1 MDLSR
6 IDLNLWVVFHHLL
19 LHKRVS
25 GVARMLGMSQPA
37 VSSAL
42 RRLRESLGDE
52 LFLRTQAGMEP
63 TAYALQ
69 LAEPVA
75 LALDGLQ
82 QALQVRADFDPARST
97 RGFTVA
103 MNDVGEMYFLPVLI
117 DALRQS
123 APGVTLQVVSVAQ
136 TSLKDDMAAGRID
149 LALGL
154 LPQLQA
160 GFFQQ
165 ILFQQ
170 RYVCLMRKSHP
181 LAAGSRLG
189 LANFSRAEHVR
200 VVAAG
205 TGHGLVDLALD
216 RKRLRRQFRLTVP
229 HYVALGDVLKHAD
242 LIATVPERF
251 ADRVL
256 APYGLVKREL
266 PIAVAPSS
274 IHQFWHARLHR
285 DPGHRWLRQCV
296 SELFGDGS
304 VARREQAVRASA
316 DAPSPAAM
324 RRRSG
329 SSDRPHETARGR
341 GLAR

>member
-1 MDLSR
+1 MNLSQ

-25 GVARMLGMSQPA
+25 AVARLLGMSQPA

-42 RRLRESLGDE
+42 RRLRTGLGDE

-82 QALQVRADFDPARST
+82 QALQVRADFDPPSST
-97 RGFTVA
+97 RSFTVA
-103 MNDVGEMYFLPVLI
+103 MTDVGEMYFLPVLI

-136 TSLKDDMAAGRID
+136 GSLKEDMAAGRID

-154 LPQLQA
+154 LPQLQT

-165 ILFQQ
+165 ALFRQP
-170 RYVCLMRKSHP
+170 YICLMRRAHP
-181 LAAGSRLG
+181 LAASGRLN
-189 LANFSRAEHVR
+189 LSSFSQAEHVR

-205 TGHGLVDLALD
+205 TGHGRVDVALE
-216 RKRLRRQFRLTVP
+216 RKKLRRQVRLTVP

-251 ADRVL
+251 ADRIL
-256 APYGLVKREL
+256 SPYGLVKRNL

-285 DPGHRWLRQCV
+285 DPGHRWLRQRIAD
-296 SELFGDGS
+296 LFSDGS
-304 VARREQAVRASA
+304 ASRREQAVRIGAEPRQGATARRTGEGPDRIEQTS
-316 DAPSPAAM
+316 
-324 RRRSG
+324 RRRGHS
-329 SSDRPHETARGR
+329 A
-341 GLAR
+341 